1 MCIQSCIYS
10 CFENDYL
17 NLCQICYQI
26 SVEING
32 RLSGHHEC
40 SDVRDKRTEIDTYTV
55 NPDLT
60 ESVSVFSGNFSK

>member
-1 MCIQSCIYS
+1 MYV
-10 CFENDYL
+10 YP
-17 NLCQICYQI
+17 I

-40 SDVRDKRTEIDTYTV
+40 SDVRDKRTEIDTYKV